1 MTRSYPKKITSTAD
15 FVQFLSKITWNSSWC
30 FMHASVVL
38 PCLVTQSRLILC
50 DPMDCS
56 PPGSSVP
63 GIFQAKILE
72 QVAISFSRG
81 SPDLGIELPS
91 PVSPALQANS
101 LSTEPLGFGGISFSS
116 PFILIFHSL
125 FQHLRCSIAKGSSW
139 IHEHTHT
146 RQSYATL
153 KRRVEK
159 AEKNAPV
166 KPRYRGPMEKQRLV
180 KAWEFIISHGHLYHC
195 QIRSLT

>member
-1 MTRSYPKKITSTAD
+1 
-15 FVQFLSKITWNSSWC
+15 
-30 FMHASVVL
+30 MHASVVL
-38 PCLVTQSRLILC
+38 PCLVTQSCLILC

-56 PPGSSVP
+56 PPGSSVL

-91 PVSPALQANS
+91 PVSPAWQANS

-125 FQHLRCSIAKGSSW
+125 FQHLRWQHHQGQLMNIQAHTYKAELCCPEEEGQEGWEKCTHEAKVQRACG
-139 IHEHTHT
+139 E
-146 RQSYATL
+146 ATL
-153 KRRVEK
+153 GQGVRIYYFSRPPLPLPDTLFNIAVIDLCMGLGEK
-159 AEKNAPV
+159 VAT
-166 KPRYRGPMEKQRLV
+166 M
-180 KAWEFIISHGHLYHC
+180 
-195 QIRSLT
+195 